1 MAEAI
6 GLVSGTLTMAQA
18 LGELASVVIRLKALW
33 GEIERAPQRVRSLVE
48 EIRILGHV
56 LSDIDSQLIKHKTVA
71 SDVWDSDDYTT
82 YATRYCRQILDT
94 LSSLVANLHHEIDS
108 LSRLTRKLGAL
119 KVVLKEDTTR
129 SLERQLRSACG
140 LLQICLQCYSM

>member
-6 GLVSGTLTMAQA
+6 GLVSSTLTITQA
-18 LGELASVVIRLKALW
+18 LGELGSVVIRLKALW

-48 EIRILGHV
+48 EIRILSYF
-56 LSDIDSQLIKHKTVA
+56 LSDIDSQLKHKTVA
-71 SDVWDSDDYTT
+71 SDVWDSDYTT
-82 YATRYCRQILDT
+82 YAIRYCRQVFDT

-140 LLQICLQCYSM
+140 LLQMCLQCYSM

>member
-6 GLVSGTLTMAQA
+6 GLVSGGLTIAQA
-18 LGELASVVIRLKALW
+18 LGELGSVVIRLKALW

-48 EIRILGHV
+48 EIGILSYL
-56 LSDIDSQLIKHKTVA
+56 LSDIDSQLKHKTVA
-71 SDVWDSDDYTT
+71 SDVWDSDYTT
-82 YATRYCRQILDT
+82 YAIRYCRQVFDT
-94 LSSLVANLHHEIDS
+94 LSSQVANLHHEIDS

>member
-6 GLVSGTLTMAQA
+6 GLVSGTLTIAQA
-18 LGELASVVIRLKALW
+18 LGELGSVVIHLKALW

-48 EIRILGHV
+48 EIRILSHL
-56 LSDIDSQLIKHKTVA
+56 LSDIDSQLKHKTVA
-71 SDVWDSDDYTT
+71 SDVWDSDYTT
-82 YATRYCRQILDT
+82 YAIRYCLQVFDT